1 MNSLELLKAL
11 IDKLSHYEA
20 QAEDKNALSIE
31 GFAASLN
38 PANDLEL
45 LKNSI
50 IGKTNPEILKSPHH
64 IANNIERVIAQHILL
79 LYRYIKFYAK
89 TAFAESNI
97 RTMEEFSFLINVMQH
112 ERITK
117 TDLIRKNIIEKSSGI
132 EIINRLIKSKMF
144 IQVDNPED
152 QRSHLI
158 QLTDYGKSE
167 LFMIFGKMNTL
178 GKIATGSLNDSEKE
192 QLALMLKKLD
202 HFHYENYNNKELKV
216 LEDYLPSLPQN

>member
-1 MNSLELLKAL
+1 MNSLELLKEL
-11 IDKLSHYEA
+11 IDKLSYYE
-20 QAEDKNALSIE
+20 QDAEDKEALSLE
-31 GFAASLN
+31 GFAASLS
-38 PANDLEL
+38 PSNDLDT

-79 LYRYIKFYAK
+79 LYRYIKFYSKA
-89 TAFAESNI
+89 AFAASNI
-97 RTMEEFSFLINVMQH
+97 RTMEEFSFLMNVMQH

-117 TDLIRKNIIEKSSGI
+117 TELIRRNIIEKSSGI
-132 EIINRLIKSKMF
+132 EIINRLIKSNML

-167 LFMIFGKMNTL
+167 LFRIFGKMDTL
-178 GKIATGSLNDSEKE
+178 GKIATGELNISEKE

-202 HFHYENYNNKELKV
+202 HFHYDNYNNKELKE
-216 LEDYLPSLPQN
+216 LEDYLPAV

>member
-11 IDKLSHYEA
+11 IDKLSQYEA
-20 QAEDKNALSIE
+20 HAEDKNALSLE
-31 GFAASLN
+31 GFAASLS

-167 LFMIFGKMNTL
+167 LFRIFGKMNTL
-178 GKIATGSLNDSEKE
+178 GKIATGSLNDAEKE

-202 HFHYENYNNKELKV
+202 HFHYDNYNNKELKE
-216 LEDYLPSLPQN
+216 LEDYLPSLS

>member
-11 IDKLSHYEA
+11 IDKLSHYEEH
-20 QAEDKNALSIE
+20 AEDKNALSLE

-38 PANDLEL
+38 PASDLEA

-167 LFMIFGKMNTL
+167 LFRIFGKMNTL
-178 GKIATGSLNDSEKE
+178 GKIATGSLTDAEKE

-202 HFHYENYNNKELKV
+202 HFHYENYNNKELKE
-216 LEDYLPSLPQN
+216 LEDYLPSLS